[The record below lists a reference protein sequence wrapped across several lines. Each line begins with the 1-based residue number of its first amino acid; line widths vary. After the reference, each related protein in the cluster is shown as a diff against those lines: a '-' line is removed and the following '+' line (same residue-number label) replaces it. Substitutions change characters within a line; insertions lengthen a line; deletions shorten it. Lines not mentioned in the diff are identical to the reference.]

1 MVGEGQTL
9 FSAGSETS
17 GMQTEKGKA
26 VKSPE
31 LDSWQQGAAR
41 ITVPGTNHIVFA
53 KDLGDRSAS
62 SQRTLLLLHGF
73 PESSYSFHKV
83 VDGLRERFDRVVLFD
98 MLGYGLSDKPG
109 QGYSYSLI
117 EQADVAL
124 QLWRALSVQ
133 GGHVL
138 AHDMGTSV
146 LTELVSRQ
154 VNEMLPAW
162 FGVGFHSY
170 TFTNGSL
177 VLKFAKLR
185 LMQKLLL
192 TRYGA
197 TIGKVTSYRM
207 FKSAVNSAHGVKS
220 PNVHALG
227 ERDIQ
232 LLWENVIHQDGHRKS
247 HLTIR
252 YLTDRKRF
260 EQSRWLTALRIAGT
274 TTPIHLCWGDAD
286 QVARIEMARHLK
298 TAICPQAKLTVMPG
312 VGHFCQLGSPDTWLQ
327 NVGEFYRGIE
337 R

>member
-1 MVGEGQTL
+1 MALSNWTAAYKSRMKKV
-9 FSAGSETS
+9 
-17 GMQTEKGKA
+17 
-26 VKSPE
+26 VPSPE
-31 LDSWQQGAAR
+31 LISWQQDAAH
-41 ITVPGTNHIVFA
+41 ITVPGTNYVVFV
-53 KDLGDRSAS
+53 KDLGERSAN

-73 PESSYSFHKV
+73 PESSFSYHKV
-83 VDGLRERFDRVVLFD
+83 VAGLRQQFDRVVVFD
-98 MLGYGLSDKPG
+98 MLGYGFSDKPD

-124 QLWRALSVQ
+124 QIWRELGIQ
-133 GGHVL
+133 GGHIL

-170 TFTNGSL
+170 TFTNGSM

-185 LMQKLLL
+185 VMQKLLL

-197 TIGKVTSYRM
+197 TIGRATSYRM
-207 FKSAVNSAHGVKS
+207 FKAAVNSAHGVKS
-220 PNVHALG
+220 PNEHALG
-227 ERDIQ
+227 EQDIQ
-232 LLWENVIHQDGHRKS
+232 HLWENVIYQNGHQKS

-260 EQSRWLTALRIAGT
+260 EQSRWLTALRIAAT
-274 TTPIHLCWGDAD
+274 TTRVHFCWGDAD
-286 QVARIEMARHLK
+286 QVARIEMANHLK
-298 TAICPQAKLTVMPG
+298 TAVCPQAKLTVMPG
-312 VGHFCQLGSPDTWLQ
+312 VGHFCQLGSPETWLQ
-327 NVGEFYRGIE
+327 HVTAFYRGCE

>member
-1 MVGEGQTL
+1 
-9 FSAGSETS
+9 
-17 GMQTEKGKA
+17 MQTEKEKA
-26 VKSPE
+26 VKSSE
-31 LDSWQQGAAR
+31 LISWQHGAAR
-41 ITVPGTNHIVFA
+41 ITLPGTNHVVFV
-53 KDLGDRSAS
+53 KDLGDRSAK

-73 PESSYSFHKV
+73 PESSFSYHKV
-83 VDGLRERFDRVVLFD
+83 VDGLRQQFDRVVVFD
-98 MLGYGLSDKPG
+98 MLGYGFSDKPD

-117 EQADVAL
+117 EQADVAM
-124 QLWRALSVQ
+124 QVWRELGVQ

-162 FGVGFHSY
+162 FGIGFHSY

-197 TIGKVTSYRM
+197 TIAKATSYSM
-207 FKSAVNSAHGVKS
+207 FKAAVNSAHGVKS
-220 PNVHALG
+220 PNEHALDD
-227 ERDIQ
+227 RDIQ
-232 LLWENVIHQDGHRKS
+232 QLWENVIYQDGHWKS

-260 EQSRWLTALRIAGT
+260 EQSRWLTALRIAAT
-274 TTPIHLCWGDAD
+274 TTPIHFCWGDAD
-286 QVARIEMARHLK
+286 QVARIEMVGHLK

-312 VGHFCQLGSPDTWLQ
+312 VGHFCQLGSPEAWLQ
-327 NVGEFYRGIE
+327 NVGEFYRGLE